1 MVPVLQ
7 VTDERLKKM
16 WTTVDAQ
23 SGQRED
29 VKRETV
35 YCLDD
40 DNETEV
46 QKDDTIQGER
56 ESDGG
61 RHFMFIHLTG
71 QCFLW

>member
-1 MVPVLQ
+1 MVPDLQ
-7 VTDERLKKM
+7 VTDEKLKKM

-46 QKDDTIQGER
+46 QKDDTIQGKRER
-56 ESDGG
+56 
-61 RHFMFIHLTG
+61 
-71 QCFLW
+71 